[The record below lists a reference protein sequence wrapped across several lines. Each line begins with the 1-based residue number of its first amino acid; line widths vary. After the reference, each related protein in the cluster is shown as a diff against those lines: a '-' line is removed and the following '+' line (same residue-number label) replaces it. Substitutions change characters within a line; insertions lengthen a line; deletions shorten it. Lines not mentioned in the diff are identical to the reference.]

1 MSEQNL
7 LIFRREF
14 LPVSETFIVD
24 HIESLKRWR
33 PWVASERLID
43 SPHSASHQPLVV
55 GSNPISSTALRRWGV
70 SGALDRLEADKRIGL
85 IHCHFLTDAAVIIR
99 HARKRGLPLV
109 ITAHGNDATTTDA
122 HLAGFDLGRLYLARR
137 QEIIEGATKI
147 VCVSQF
153 ILDELVSKGFPPEK
167 LYHLPLGID
176 LSRFQAVTRPTRR
189 GAVAVGR
196 MVEKKGQRYLI
207 EAWAKMPP
215 ALAAEGLTLVG
226 DGPLRAELEALA
238 AKLGAKV
245 TFEGARPRDFVIDKI
260 ASARA
265 FVFPSVRASSGD
277 SEGMPIV
284 LMEAQALGTPAV
296 VFDIEPMAGGVA
308 PNESALLAKHK
319 DVDDLALVLTRL
331 MSDSDLAKRLGEGG
345 RKVAAERY
353 DLALNTA
360 RLEDLY
366 DQVALKPR

>member
-1 MSEQNL
+1 
-7 LIFRREF
+7 
-14 LPVSETFIVD
+14 
-24 HIESLKRWR
+24 
-33 PWVASERLID
+33 
-43 SPHSASHQPLVV
+43 
-55 GSNPISSTALRRWGV
+55 
-70 SGALDRLEADKRIGL
+70 
-85 IHCHFLTDAAVIIR
+85 
-99 HARKRGLPLV
+99 
-109 ITAHGNDATTTDA
+109 
-122 HLAGFDLGRLYLARR
+122 
-137 QEIIEGATKI
+137 
-147 VCVSQF
+147 
-153 ILDELVSKGFPPEK
+153 
-167 LYHLPLGID
+167 
-176 LSRFQAVTRPTRR
+176 
-189 GAVAVGR
+189 

-331 MSDSDLAKRLGEGG
+331 MSDPDLATRLN
-345 RKVAAERY
+345 AM
-353 DLALNTA
+353 TW
-360 RLEDLY
+360 
-366 DQVALKPR
+366 P